1 MALDHVIV
9 LMMENN
15 SFDRMLGALFPDRPD
30 GGGIKGSGNR
40 YSNINPKTG
49 GPVYVRPT
57 RTVEVRNDPGH
68 ELPDVLQQMD
78 GGNQGFV
85 ANYVGKFGD
94 NPQEIMGYYPDG
106 ALPTLHMLA
115 KNYAVCDRWFS
126 SLPGPTWPN
135 RFVALTGT
143 SMGKIDNSGGAG
155 QYTQPTIFSVLSDMG
170 ITCRN
175 YIHDAS
181 PNAAWAR
188 VPPFDTIKHFFTDLG
203 GPAARFPQF
212 AFVEPHY
219 GILSKQGQN
228 DQHPPSDVLAGE
240 TLIKKVYAKL
250 QGNTELWKRTLLIIT
265 YDEHGGFYDH
275 VVPPTAVAPD
285 GHTNPKFDFKRLGI
299 RVPTILVS
307 PWVDPQVISET
318 FDHTSLLRFLLDKW
332 QVPNYLGDRTANA
345 KSFAKY
351 LRTSPRATTLR
362 AERIIVP
369 AYMPPQHQTAFSDN
383 QEALLTLGFELASR
397 IEDPVVRNPLLRPA
411 LNQSDE
417 ARGQLAMQQ
426 FQSFLIDQAQTPS
439 PPVKKRQP
447 KKVRSGT
454 KRKGRSPRK

>member
-30 GGGIKGSGNR
+30 GGGIKGSGNK
-40 YSNINPKTG
+40 YWNINPQTG
-49 GPVYVRPT
+49 QRVYVRPT
-57 RTVEVRNDPGH
+57 LTHEVKHDPGH
-68 ELPDVLQQMD
+68 ELDDVLMQIN

-85 ANYVGKFGD
+85 ANYVSKFSD

-106 ALPTLHMLA
+106 ALPALHLLA

-126 SLPGPTWPN
+126 SIPGPTWPN
-135 RFVALTGT
+135 RFFAQTGT
-143 SMGKIDNSGGAG
+143 SMGMTYNGGGAG
-155 QYTQPTIFSVLSDMG
+155 EYPQPTIYSVLSDMG
-170 ITCRN
+170 ISCRN
-175 YIHDAS
+175 YIHDKS
-181 PNAAWAR
+181 PNAAWAKT
-188 VPPFDTIKHFFTDLG
+188 PPFDTINHFMTALQ
-203 GPAARFPQF
+203 GPPARFPQF

-228 DQHPPSDVLAGE
+228 DQHPPSDVMKGE
-240 TLIKKVYAKL
+240 TLIHNIYTTL
-250 QGNTELWKRTLLIIT
+250 QANPELWKRTLLIIT

-275 VVPPTAVAPD
+275 VEPPAAIPPD
-285 GHTNPKFDFKRLGI
+285 GRTYPKFDFKKLGV

-332 QVPNYLGDRTANA
+332 QAPNYLGDRVANA

-362 AERIIVP
+362 AERITVP
-369 AYMPPQHQTAFSDN
+369 PHMPPQEQTAFSDN
-383 QEALLTLGFELASR
+383 QEALLTLGFELARR
-397 IEDPVVRNPLLRPA
+397 IDDPVVRNPLLRPA

-426 FQSFLIDQAQTPS
+426 FQSFLFDQAKRTSPS
-439 PPVKKRQP
+439 VKKGPPKKRQS
-447 KKVRSGT
+447 KA
-454 KRKGRSPRK
+454 KRKARPPHK